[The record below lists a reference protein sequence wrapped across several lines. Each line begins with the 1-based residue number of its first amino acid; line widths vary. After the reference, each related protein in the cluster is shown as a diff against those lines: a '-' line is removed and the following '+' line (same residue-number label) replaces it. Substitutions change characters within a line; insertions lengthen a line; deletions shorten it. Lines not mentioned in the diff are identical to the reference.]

1 MTPELIAAI
10 VALLGALTAFLK
22 SNADKNRIQ
31 EQRAE
36 SRKGY
41 DERFA
46 LLEEKIK
53 NFEKR
58 LDEGNDR
65 FERFEKELRETNGLL
80 RELIGML
87 KGRGMEL

>member
-1 MTPELIAAI
+1 MTPELVAVIVSLIGSIA
-10 VALLGALTAFLK
+10 TFLK
-22 SNADKNRIQ
+22 SNVDKNRIH
-31 EQRAE
+31 EQRE
-36 SRKGY
+36 VSRKGY

-46 LLEEKIK
+46 LLDEKIK
-53 NFEKR
+53 NCEKR

-80 RELIGML
+80 RELIGMF